1 MNITDSWGDLFYV
14 GLNGLQVLDE
24 HGLPIPITVEPGQTH
39 QATGLRTR
47 TKVHAEPRDMNS
59 IQGHAQDH
67 RTLEKLFN
75 DKNNTQDDRNMWLI
89 PFNKGDDHTVR
100 IDLGEKRVISAI
112 RFFNYNKSPEDTLRG
127 VK

>member
-1 MNITDSWGDLFYV
+1 
-14 GLNGLQVLDE
+14 
-24 HGLPIPITVEPGQTH
+24 
-39 QATGLRTR
+39 
-47 TKVHAEPRDMNS
+47 
-59 IQGHAQDH
+59 
-67 RTLEKLFN
+67 
-75 DKNNTQDDRNMWLI
+75 MWLI